1 MQIEYKYYWLYGAF
15 DILSGESF
23 YWEYNKMT
31 KLNYQHFITDLSKKY
46 PDSLNIILMDNSKTH
61 DTEIE
66 FDNIKFINTD
76 PYSPDLNPAERVW
89 HFIKD
94 KLNWETFESI
104 SQLQEFVNQHIK
116 QITNQQILSL
126 TSFSY
131 LIQACHALNI

>member
-1 MQIEYKYYWLYGAF
+1 
-15 DILSGESF
+15 
-23 YWEYNKMT
+23 MT
-31 KLNYQHFITDLSKKY
+31 KLNYQHFITNLSKKY

-66 FDNIKFINTD
+66 FDNIKFINTE
-76 PYSPDLNPAERVW
+76 PYSPELNPAERVW

-104 SQLQEFVNQHIK
+104 SQLQDFVNQHIK

-131 LIQACHALNI
+131 LIQACHALSIY